1 MFPRKMCSYLKPSLF
16 LKYLCDTFEIVD
28 VCELT
33 IELLL
38 VPVEDMLKDVFSVKS
53 LEEGGG

>member
-1 MFPRKMCSYLKPSLF
+1 MCSYLKPSLF